1 MSCKKTN
8 VQQLGGDFPAYVQE
22 SNKKPL
28 YTNLTN
34 DTTVPDML
42 RWCTLTVMLF
52 LEYNNLR
59 DIWAYLKHI
68 AAVCTININELVE
81 LLFLLIIYIV
91 NV

>member
-1 MSCKKTN
+1 
-8 VQQLGGDFPAYVQE
+8 
-22 SNKKPL
+22 
-28 YTNLTN
+28 
-34 DTTVPDML
+34 
-42 RWCTLTVMLF
+42 MLF

-68 AAVCTININELVE
+68 AAVCTININEVVE